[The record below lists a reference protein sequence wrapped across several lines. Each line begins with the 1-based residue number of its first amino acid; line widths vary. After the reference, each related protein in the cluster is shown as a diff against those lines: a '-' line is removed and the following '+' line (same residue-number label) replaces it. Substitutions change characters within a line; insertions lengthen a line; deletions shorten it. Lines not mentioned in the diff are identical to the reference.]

1 MFEIFRDQ
9 DNEIMNDTFS
19 NVTQKNKKKLM
30 KFKTEEK
37 ILSNKFI
44 TNEKTVLSLLK
55 NLSGEEKELMIEK
68 NKLLDMEE
76 ILKKRIIQEI
86 ESKKSRILELQME
99 IPEVKQ
105 RIEFL
110 AKILEI
116 PVLK

>member
-9 DNEIMNDTFS
+9 DNDIMHENLS
-19 NVTQKNKKKLM
+19 NKTQKNKKKLM

-37 ILSNKFI
+37 ELHNNLK

-55 NLSGEEKELMIEK
+55 NLSSEEKELMLEK

-76 ILKKRIIQEI
+76 TLKKRIIQEI
-86 ESKKSRILELQME
+86 ETKKSRIFDLQIE

-116 PVLK
+116 PVVK

>member
-9 DNEIMNDTFS
+9 DNEIMNDNFS
-19 NVTQKNKKKLM
+19 NETKNNKRILM
-30 KFKTEEK
+30 KLKTEEK
-37 ILSNKFI
+37 DLSKNFI
-44 TNEKTVLSLLK
+44 ANEKTVLSLLK
-55 NLSGEEKELMIEK
+55 NLSDEEKGLLIEK

-76 ILKKRIIQEI
+76 TLKKRIIHEI
-86 ESKKSRILELQME
+86 ESKKSRILDLQME

-116 PVLK
+116 PIVK